1 MTQWITCFGLLALTS
16 AMVGCGSTES
26 GPQAAVLCDVAG
38 TVQLDGMPM
47 PDGEIAFSVAGG
59 GPNIM
64 AIKDGQFSGKTSAG
78 EKHVEIRK
86 YRAGKP
92 VMMGD
97 VANDPEPENY
107 LPAKYNSESTLTATI
122 ASGGTKDLK
131 FDVTSK

>member
-1 MTQWITCFGLLALTS
+1 MTQWMTCLGLFVLSS
-16 AMVGCGSTES
+16 AMVGCGPTES
-26 GPQAAVLCDVAG
+26 GPTAEVLCDVAG
-38 TVQLDGMPM
+38 TVQLDGKPM
-47 PDGEIAFSVAGG
+47 SDGEIAFSVAGG

-64 AIKDGQFSGKTSAG
+64 AIKEGQFSGKNSAG

-86 YRAGKP
+86 YRAGKA

-107 LPAKYNSESTLTATI
+107 LPGKYNAESTLTATI